1 MGAPALH
8 PAGSRPSALSQTEKA
23 GRLQCGLT
31 PRSLAVEAAL
41 RGPSRESVLGR
52 QKGSRF
58 RHTGRMSHR
67 FHGHEWGGQALR
79 IARLCAA
86 WTPTP
91 VGVYVHGS
99 AALGGFGPASD
110 LDVLVV
116 TDGGS
121 NWPAL
126 GAQLLAECGG
136 PRTLELSVVA
146 ADAARRPSRPWPFF
160 LHVNS
165 EDERVDLDEGRGDPD
180 LICHY
185 AVTRTAGVTVSGP
198 PPESAFGPVSRSQLV
213 DYFREELRWS
223 LTHADQRYA
232 VLNACRAMAYA
243 DRGVL
248 LSKPAGGQWWLQQF
262 GAEALVDQALAAQEE
277 GRDLGPSSPEARSF
291 VGAAVAAL

>member
-1 MGAPALH
+1 MSTIAVGRTHRNITIAVNGTSGRARTRCVAH
-8 PAGSRPSALSQTEKA
+8 RVRVCVVDRREDGS
-23 GRLQCGLT
+23 
-31 PRSLAVEAAL
+31 
-41 RGPSRESVLGR
+41 
-52 QKGSRF
+52 
-58 RHTGRMSHR
+58 RHTGRVSHR

-86 WTPTP
+86 WSPKL

-198 PPESAFGPVSRSQLV
+198 PPEAAFGPVSRSQLV

-223 LTHADQRYA
+223 VTHADQRYA

-262 GAEALVDQALAAQEE
+262 GPEALVDQALAAQEE
-277 GRDLGPSSPEARSF
+277 GRDLGPSSPEARGF
-291 VGAAVAAL
+291 VGAAIAGL